1 MEGVSEATGPAVPVG
16 DGVEVWCPAVVAVGL
31 VGRSGWSVGLAMML
45 EAAEVEATLD
55 VVLPAT
61 VVVLLMIASWSLS
74 SSSDGMGR
82 RVVFVASI
90 LSPHSLRCQSMKVP
104 LNSFTTESL
113 IMIVQVPIPDSP
125 LELLEN
131 ARLT

>member
-1 MEGVSEATGPAVPVG
+1 MEELSEATGAAVPVG
-16 DGVEVWCPAVVAVGL
+16 VGVGVWSSAAVAVGL
-31 VGRSGWSVGLAMML
+31 VGRSGWSVGLATML
-45 EAAEVEATLD
+45 DTAEVEATLD

-61 VVVLLMIASWSLS
+61 VVVLLMIASWSS
-74 SSSDGMGR
+74 SSWSDGMGK

-125 LELLEN
+125 LKML
-131 ARLT
+131 ADGKSV